1 MNLNMTRRAALALG
15 MVALGGA
22 ALFGACNSEES
33 GSQESE
39 VLSAI
44 TILDGAGLHGNDE
57 SINEENEIPA
67 DARTV
72 ALKMQAV
79 VELTAWPSD
88 VEDAADELA
97 RTFSDFAAALDG
109 DNPDMGRAGE
119 LAAQAHDQEHDLS
132 HDVWAWLQEEA
143 GIEVAESGDHEG

>member
-1 MNLNMTRRAALALG
+1 MNLNMTRGAAVALG
-15 MVALGGA
+15 MVALGA
-22 ALFGACNSEES
+22 AVFGACGSEDS
-33 GSQESE
+33 GSQQSE

-44 TILDGAGLHGNDE
+44 SILDGAGLHGIDE

-67 DARTV
+67 DAGTV

-79 VELTAWPSD
+79 VELTEWPSD
-88 VEDAADELA
+88 VEDAADQLA
-97 RTFSDFAAALDG
+97 QTFSDFAAAVDR
-109 DNPDMGRAGE
+109 DNPDMARAGE

-143 GIEVAESGDHEG
+143 GMDVTEAGDHEG